1 MSSDLIPFQIETQRV
16 VQLLAKQIYQSPLA
30 LLRENTQN
38 AFDAV
43 RQRLHDQPQFDPLI
57 EVTLTPDKI
66 IIADNGIGMT
76 PDELQKHYWT
86 AGSSSKNN
94 DAARAAGVVGTFG
107 IGAMANFGIA
117 DRLTVETESALSG
130 EHTIC
135 RADRSKLDLKQDCIE
150 REFLKPE
157 GKPGT
162 TITAHISTSEQIH
175 VQNAHEYI
183 AEFVSLVDIP
193 VRINGAVVSQK
204 SVEDLIPPVPEAWKM
219 TATSREIGPRMVSD
233 VMVVLSNNA
242 DLWLHFT
249 NIVWDSRVLPGRLVL
264 RTGHSNLR
272 TFRNGFGL
280 ATAAVNSSYQFGGI
294 ADLRVLEPTAG
305 REAITV
311 DGLQLL
317 QSMMTDIDLFTSV
330 LLAERD
336 ECDSSTPFMN
346 WVARHGR
353 YDLCGKLRMAISPG
367 DRISLEEVAHRSQPK
382 PMMLYEGSD
391 PGVVKLHA
399 SDDVPLLIL
408 ARTNP
413 RRPCEENF
421 LQNNAKVQRISD
433 RPIVKHRRGYGQM
446 SIPESALA
454 YRAETIL
461 DTDYFVKCRVE
472 FGDISHGLP
481 VFAEKENSHISIAL
495 NPEAQTIQMLTNVY
509 QNEYSAFG
517 SMAKD
522 FVRTVLFPRIADY
535 VPSSTRQGAEAFLR
549 TIRRPR
555 ELFEYADDDLG
566 SLPSIWKD
574 YDEGR
579 ISLDQAV
586 TRSRL
591 AVRSSVQVVEA
602 TTSANEVVP
611 DVIQNERDLNQN
623 ADPVVNLN
631 PSPGITRLEIS
642 SSAKLLIIGKDEPAL
657 RGYWCFLAITDKA
670 REEMGEFFLQPHAT
684 SIVWG
689 GQKTLFI
696 FMHHSGQFGL
706 YYDLQTREVVEC
718 PPGGGTYPT
727 CSIILKDRLYIPIPT
742 EICTSFIPR
751 PGEKKRFEI
760 RADILRTERT
770 EGREGISEV
779 SIDQGGG

>member
-1 MSSDLIPFQIETQRV
+1 MNGDLIPFQIETQRV

-43 RQRLHDQPQFDPLI
+43 RQRLHEGPLFDPLI
-57 EVTLTPDKI
+57 EITLSADKI

-76 PDELQKHYWT
+76 PAELQEHYWT

-117 DRLTVETESALSG
+117 DRLEVETESAVSG
-130 EHTIC
+130 ERTIC
-135 RADRSKLDLKQDCIE
+135 RADRLKLDIKQDCIE
-150 REFLKPE
+150 REFVEPT

-162 TITAHISTSEQIH
+162 TITAHISANEQIH
-175 VQNAHEYI
+175 VQSAYDYI
-183 AEFVSLVDIP
+183 AEFVSLVDLP
-193 VRINGAVVSQK
+193 VRVNGAVVSQK
-204 SVEDLIPPVPEAWKM
+204 SVEDLIPPVPEVWRMNDVGRQIGSSM
-219 TATSREIGPRMVSD
+219 TSD
-233 VMVVLSNNA
+233 VTVILSNNA
-242 DLWLHFT
+242 DLWLHFA
-249 NIVWDSRVLPGRLVL
+249 NIVWDSRALPGRLVL

-280 ATAAVNSSYQFGGI
+280 ATASVNSSYQLGGI

-317 QSMMTDIDLFTSV
+317 QSMMTDIDLFVTEV
-330 LLAERD
+330 LSERD

-353 YDLCGKLRMAISPG
+353 YDLCGRLQMTINPG
-367 DRISLEEVAHRSQPK
+367 DRISLGEVARRSQSK

-391 PGVVKLHA
+391 PGVIRLHA

-413 RRPCEENF
+413 RRRCEENF
-421 LQNNAKVQRISD
+421 LGKNAKVERISD
-433 RPIVKHRRGYGQM
+433 KPIVKNRRGYGQM
-446 SIPESALA
+446 SISESALA
-454 YRAETIL
+454 YRVETIL
-461 DTDYFVKCRVE
+461 ENDYFLKCRVE
-472 FGDISHGLP
+472 FGNISHGLP
-481 VFAEKENSHISIAL
+481 VLAEKQNSHMTVAL
-495 NPEAQTIQMLTNVY
+495 NPEAQSIQLLTSVY
-509 QNEYSAFG
+509 QNEYGAFG

-522 FVRTVLFPRIADY
+522 FVRTLLFPRIADY
-535 VPSSTRQGAEAFLR
+535 VPSSTRQGAETFLR
-549 TIRRPR
+549 TIRRSR

-566 SLPSIWKD
+566 SLPIIWKD

-579 ISLDQAV
+579 ISLDEAV
-586 TRSRL
+586 TRSRT

-611 DVIQNERDLNQN
+611 DVIQNEQDLNQD
-623 ADPVVNLN
+623 ADSVANLD
-631 PSPGITRLEIS
+631 PSPGISRLEIS
-642 SSAKLLIIGKDEPAL
+642 SSAKLLIINQDEPAL

-670 REEMGEFFLQPHAT
+670 REEMGEFFLQPHST

-706 YYDLQTREVVEC
+706 YYDLQTREVVES
-718 PPGGGTYPT
+718 PSGGRAYPT

-760 RADILRTERT
+760 RADILRTERA
-770 EGREGISEV
+770 EE
-779 SIDQGGG
+779 SID

>member
-1 MSSDLIPFQIETQRV
+1 MNGDLIPFQIETQRV

-43 RQRLHDQPQFDPLI
+43 RQRLHEGPLFDPLI
-57 EVTLTPDKI
+57 EITLSADKI
-66 IIADNGIGMT
+66 IIADNGVGMT
-76 PDELQKHYWT
+76 PAELQEHYWT

-117 DRLTVETESALSG
+117 DRLEVETESAVSG

-150 REFLKPE
+150 REFVEPT

-162 TITAHISTSEQIH
+162 TITAHISASEQIH
-175 VQNAHEYI
+175 VQSAHDYI
-183 AEFVSLVDIP
+183 AEFVSLVDLP
-193 VRINGAVVSQK
+193 VRVNGTVVSQK
-204 SVEDLIPPVPEAWKM
+204 SVEDLIPQVPEVWKM
-219 TATSREIGPRMVSD
+219 HDTDRQIGANMTSD
-233 VMVVLSNNA
+233 LTVVLSNNA
-242 DLWLHFT
+242 DLWLHFS
-249 NIVWDSRVLPGRLVL
+249 NIVWDSRALPGRLVL
-264 RTGHSNLR
+264 RTGHPNLR

-280 ATAAVNSSYQFGGI
+280 ATASVNSSYQFGGI
-294 ADLRVLEPTAG
+294 ADLRILEPTAG

-317 QSMMTDIDLFTSV
+317 QSMMTDIDLFVTEV
-330 LLAERD
+330 LSGHD

-346 WVARHGR
+346 WVTRHGR
-353 YDLCGKLRMAISPG
+353 YDLCGRLRMTINPG
-367 DRISLEEVAHRSQPK
+367 ERISLEEVARRSQSK

-391 PGVVKLHA
+391 PGVIRLHA

-413 RRPCEENF
+413 RRRCEEHF
-421 LQNNAKVQRISD
+421 LGNNAKVERISD
-433 RPIVKHRRGYGQM
+433 TPVVKNRRGYGQM
-446 SIPESALA
+446 SMSESALA
-454 YRAETIL
+454 YRVGSIL
-461 DTDYFVKCRVE
+461 DSDYFLKCRME

-481 VFAEKENSHISIAL
+481 VFAEKQNSHITVAL
-495 NPEAQTIQMLTNVY
+495 NPEAQSIQLLTSVY
-509 QNEYSAFG
+509 QNEYGAFG

-522 FVRTVLFPRIADY
+522 FVRTVLFPRIADH
-535 VPSSTRQGAEAFLR
+535 VPSSTRQGAETFLR
-549 TIRRPR
+549 TIRRSR

-566 SLPSIWKD
+566 SLPVIWKD

-579 ISLDQAV
+579 ISLDEAV
-586 TRSRL
+586 TRSRA
-591 AVRSSVQVVEA
+591 AVRSSVQVVDA
-602 TTSANEVVP
+602 TASANEVVP
-611 DVIQNERDLNQN
+611 DVIQNEQDLNRD
-623 ADPVVNLN
+623 ADLVTNLD
-631 PSPGITRLEIS
+631 PSPGISRLEIS
-642 SSAKLLIIGKDEPAL
+642 SSAKLLIIDEHEPAL

-670 REEMGEFFLQPHAT
+670 REEMGEFFLQPHTT

-706 YYDLQTREVVEC
+706 YYDLQTQEVVES
-718 PPGGGTYPT
+718 PSGGGAYST
-727 CSIILKDRLYIPIPT
+727 CSIILKDRIYIPIPT

-751 PGEKKRFEI
+751 TGEKKRFEI
-760 RADILRTERT
+760 RADILRTEKA
-770 EGREGISEV
+770 EDDV
-779 SIDQGGG
+779 Q